1 MDHCLDELE
10 GKAERRVMTRREKE
24 KKQKESQ
31 KEQVCDEKVLKRK
44 SHRKESQKER
54 VTERR
59 TVTFVTGAVFGDAG
73 ALPFVAG
80 ALLLKEVLL
89 EHEMLYF
96 LKTQYTMPDGQTF

>member
-10 GKAERRVMTRREKE
+10 GKAERRVMTRRAEGKE
-24 KKQKESQ
+24 T
-31 KEQVCDEKVLKRK
+31 
-44 SHRKESQKER
+44 ER

-96 LKTQYTMPDGQTF
+96 LKTQYTMPDGQTFRTGGFWIVGVVV